1 MITCKQV
8 DQNNYPVMLT
18 YLDYRLV
25 NSDLSW
31 YSLQPVATE
40 GAPLDVTRESNPSNQ
55 ELEPV
60 PLVESGTRPV
70 GGISV
75 EESRDLMREADL
87 IDRKVER
94 ERIKSKHKEQR
105 RKLKKRRRE
114 EQVTT
119 LLYIVIPLCVCFC
132 FASYA
137 YALGL
142 ASKT

>member
-1 MITCKQV
+1 M
-8 DQNNYPVMLT
+8 
-18 YLDYRLV
+18 
-25 NSDLSW
+25 
-31 YSLQPVATE
+31 ATE
-40 GAPLDVTRESNPSNQ
+40 GAPLDVTRESKLSNQ
-55 ELEPV
+55 ELELV
-60 PLVESGTRPV
+60 PLVESSTRPV

-119 LLYIVIPLCVCFC
+119 LLYIVISLCVSFC
-132 FASYA
+132 FSNFAD
-137 YALGL
+137 ALGL
-142 ASKT
+142 TSKTGHVKTVPADKEAVETRLL